1 MKILKIRGCN
11 LASIVNNFDI
21 DFSDPRFV
29 TSGVF
34 AITGPTGSGKST
46 LLDAINLA
54 FFGETPRFQSA
65 KTETVNDLNGI
76 KAVSITDVANIMT
89 LGQKSC
95 YAEVEFLNNN
105 SERCVTKWMATV
117 NAKGTSY
124 KKNVYFENFE
134 THEICD
140 KVTSKADAIFRAI
153 GLNFAQFNQVVLLP
167 QGDFSNFL
175 KADPVDRVNLLEQ
188 ITGLT
193 IYKDISAKVNELKK
207 SVTLK
212 INDLNTIL
220 SSLSLLSEDE
230 KKSQEKLLASH
241 LGDYDLTKKE
251 IENIKSVE
259 DVTLSLKKS
268 TQELEKRNLELVEI
282 SKNSQEIEDVRKI
295 WQDYTYFM
303 PYRSMYQR
311 IIDKKL
317 YLAKIELE
325 LSQLN
330 NDLEKCK
337 EIERFNF
344 DTKNKNEI
352 KLEKIKTDYKKNTDD
367 IIVASTLDAKIVD
380 ANFNFT
386 KAKQD
391 FDELNKKYLVV
402 LNNKAQCFKILE
414 EEKIKK
420 QQNEIKRNNLS
431 IFGKLANS
439 WKYIYEKLNKF
450 VEYQVESANLKS
462 QRESKVEKYNFLLQ
476 QENSL
481 KNSLN
486 QKEQELESC
495 NRDYNQA
502 QNTIQKSEK
511 LQISKRLEELREHS
525 KLCDDFVNVAASIPD
540 DIKELN
546 KLSVDESSANSSI
559 EQLSIDLESMQNSY
573 KSCSNEID
581 NIEKDIRKNV
591 VLNALNE
598 SRKELEEGKPCP
610 LCGAVHHPYLE
621 HMPSTNSVNDLEK
634 LLNEQKL
641 KKDELSNNINEK
653 LALRERT
660 LSNVENFRKNS
671 KKISLDVESKIFKS
685 SKLLKKLGFDEITVK
700 SADIWQNNLQ
710 AIVGL
715 KNEDLK
721 AIEQSRSE
729 YNLMIEAQT
738 SKDQCIDKIK
748 KLTIEVD
755 ELRKLLIT
763 NNQSKNDCN
772 VAAVDDAINNFLL
785 LSEQLEKDINNDI
798 GEGLDWKNVVI
809 NQSVLND
816 FNAKVLANIDTYT
829 RLELDLSK
837 NDADIIRYNFELN
850 NLCAQLDQDVSNLK
864 LSDKNRQ
871 EKESVLDELKNE
883 REHLLGGASVEA
895 YKAMIENELTDAE
908 QNFNS
913 SLKLHNN
920 SVEKLTTTEKILS
933 LKQETENE
941 CKSDLTLAQQEY
953 ENLATNVLHANTGY
967 LEKIFT
973 LSPANIDSYKE
984 KIETHDT
991 SLKKAQDNIVSAEA
1005 VVTSYHKD
1013 LIHILNT
1020 FDSDAI
1026 DGECVKIEHIN
1037 ETKIKLNEL
1046 KQSIE
1051 NIQFK
1056 LSTNEE
1062 NIKKSADIVLEI
1074 DKIKRCNRSLFELDE
1089 LLGSSSGANNFSR
1102 FAQGITFDLLLAGA
1116 NRYLRQLMPRY
1127 ELKRVIGNS
1136 KRHNLLV
1143 MVIDHDNADNERASS
1158 SISGGETFVVSL
1170 SLALA
1175 LSDITNKTSKMESLF
1190 IDEGFGTLDPDN
1202 LDMVMTVLERLNKNG
1217 STVGIITHMEG
1228 VASRVQTQICL
1239 ERISDDPAH
1248 SKVVIYPK

>member
-21 DFSDPRFV
+21 GFSDPRFV

-386 KAKQD
+386 KAKQY
-391 FDELNKKYLVV
+391 FVV

-476 QENSL
+476 QE
-481 KNSLN
+481 
-486 QKEQELESC
+486 
-495 NRDYNQA
+495 
-502 QNTIQKSEK
+502 
-511 LQISKRLEELREHS
+511 
-525 KLCDDFVNVAASIPD
+525 
-540 DIKELN
+540 
-546 KLSVDESSANSSI
+546 
-559 EQLSIDLESMQNSY
+559 
-573 KSCSNEID
+573 
-581 NIEKDIRKNV
+581 
-591 VLNALNE
+591 
-598 SRKELEEGKPCP
+598 
-610 LCGAVHHPYLE
+610 
-621 HMPSTNSVNDLEK
+621 
-634 LLNEQKL
+634 
-641 KKDELSNNINEK
+641 
-653 LALRERT
+653 
-660 LSNVENFRKNS
+660 
-671 KKISLDVESKIFKS
+671 
-685 SKLLKKLGFDEITVK
+685 
-700 SADIWQNNLQ
+700 
-710 AIVGL
+710 
-715 KNEDLK
+715 
-721 AIEQSRSE
+721 
-729 YNLMIEAQT
+729 
-738 SKDQCIDKIK
+738 
-748 KLTIEVD
+748 
-755 ELRKLLIT
+755 
-763 NNQSKNDCN
+763 
-772 VAAVDDAINNFLL
+772 
-785 LSEQLEKDINNDI
+785 
-798 GEGLDWKNVVI
+798 
-809 NQSVLND
+809 
-816 FNAKVLANIDTYT
+816 
-829 RLELDLSK
+829 
-837 NDADIIRYNFELN
+837 
-850 NLCAQLDQDVSNLK
+850 
-864 LSDKNRQ
+864 
-871 EKESVLDELKNE
+871 
-883 REHLLGGASVEA
+883 
-895 YKAMIENELTDAE
+895 
-908 QNFNS
+908 
-913 SLKLHNN
+913 
-920 SVEKLTTTEKILS
+920 
-933 LKQETENE
+933 
-941 CKSDLTLAQQEY
+941 
-953 ENLATNVLHANTGY
+953 
-967 LEKIFT
+967 
-973 LSPANIDSYKE
+973 
-984 KIETHDT
+984 
-991 SLKKAQDNIVSAEA
+991 
-1005 VVTSYHKD
+1005 
-1013 LIHILNT
+1013 
-1020 FDSDAI
+1020 
-1026 DGECVKIEHIN
+1026 
-1037 ETKIKLNEL
+1037 
-1046 KQSIE
+1046 
-1051 NIQFK
+1051 
-1056 LSTNEE
+1056 
-1062 NIKKSADIVLEI
+1062 
-1074 DKIKRCNRSLFELDE
+1074 
-1089 LLGSSSGANNFSR
+1089 
-1102 FAQGITFDLLLAGA
+1102 
-1116 NRYLRQLMPRY
+1116 
-1127 ELKRVIGNS
+1127 
-1136 KRHNLLV
+1136 
-1143 MVIDHDNADNERASS
+1143 
-1158 SISGGETFVVSL
+1158 
-1170 SLALA
+1170 
-1175 LSDITNKTSKMESLF
+1175 
-1190 IDEGFGTLDPDN
+1190 
-1202 LDMVMTVLERLNKNG
+1202 
-1217 STVGIITHMEG
+1217 
-1228 VASRVQTQICL
+1228 
-1239 ERISDDPAH
+1239 
-1248 SKVVIYPK
+1248 